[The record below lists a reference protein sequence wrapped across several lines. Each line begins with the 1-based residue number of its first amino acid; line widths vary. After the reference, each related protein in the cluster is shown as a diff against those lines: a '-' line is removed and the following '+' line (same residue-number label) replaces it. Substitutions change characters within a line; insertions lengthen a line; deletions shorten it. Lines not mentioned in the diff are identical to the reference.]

1 MKNNNTKSVAE
12 NENPVERIS
21 LLERENRL
29 LKQDLLLFKKREA
42 LIGRLYDISVTGSF
56 EWDPFSDEINCSC
69 SIWMD
74 DERVDTRNV
83 DAKLSDLVS
92 EYIFPEDQIKVIQGF
107 KLIIEKQEPSSI
119 LVRIINKERKIK
131 WFRLEPE
138 ILQESNG
145 SVKLVGNFLDVSELE
160 FYKKNASSDP
170 FLREIIQESKAGTGV
185 INHHTFQKVNS
196 ITCEITGFTVTEL
209 LGKRIDMLFSSN
221 LDFKRFAKKINAQI
235 LEQGVATISTVW
247 KRKDQKLINVLLT
260 FTPIKHK
267 SITSDVI
274 FTVLDITK
282 AKQSIG
288 ELQESQR
295 MLLTLF
301 HNLPGMAYRCKNDQ
315 YWTMLFISSGCK
327 ELTGYKVK
335 NFIHNKKLTY
345 ANIIHPDDREY
356 VVNNVSSALSTGK
369 QFELEY
375 RILTAKNKVKYV
387 LERGVGVFGENNE
400 LLFIEGFISDITM
413 KKNAEEIVKNELKE
427 KEILLKEIHHRV
439 KNNLQIITSL
449 LSIQASQSN
458 DSVIQQ
464 AFLESKNRI
473 YSMAIVHEKM
483 YRSENFSKIDFKEYI
498 ESITQEIFYSYSVF
512 DNVTF
517 SVNVNNMYLE
527 LDKAISCGLIV
538 NELITN
544 AVKHAFPN
552 NIKGCLS
559 INAELEQN
567 MCRLEVR
574 DDGVGISKEIDF
586 WKAESMGFML
596 VKVLSKQING
606 KLELKNNQP
615 GVEFVINFPL

>member
-1 MKNNNTKSVAE
+1 MKNNNIKSVKV
-12 NENPVERIS
+12 NQNPVERVS

-29 LKQDLLLFKKREA
+29 LKQELLLYNKRET

-56 EWDPFSDEINCSC
+56 EWDSITDKIYCSC
-69 SIWMD
+69 SILMD
-74 DERVDTRNV
+74 DERVDTRNIN
-83 DAKLSDLVS
+83 ARLSDLVS
-92 EYIFPEDQIKVIQGF
+92 EYIFPEDQAKVIQGF

-138 ILQESNG
+138 IVYESNG
-145 SVKLVGNFLDVSELE
+145 SGKLFGIFLDVTESE
-160 FYKKNASSDP
+160 FYKKKEGSDP
-170 FLREIIQESKAGTGV
+170 FLREIIQESKTGTGV
-185 INHHTFQKVNS
+185 INNHTILKVNS
-196 ITCEITGFTVTEL
+196 ITSDITGFHISEL
-209 LGKRIDMLFSSN
+209 LGNRIDMLFLSN
-221 LDFKRFAKKINAQI
+221 LDFDRFKKKMNAQI
-235 LEQGVATISTVW
+235 LEQGVATFRTVW

-267 SITSDVI
+267 SITSDMI

-288 ELQESQR
+288 DLQESQR

-315 YWTMLFISSGCK
+315 YWTMLFISSGCN
-327 ELTGYKVK
+327 ELTGYQVDDLI
-335 NFIHNKKLTY
+335 NNNKITY
-345 ANIIHPDDREY
+345 ADVIHPDDREY
-356 VVNNVSSALSTGK
+356 VVNDVSIALSTGK

-387 LERGVGVFGENNE
+387 LERGVGIFGENNE
-400 LLFIEGFISDITM
+400 LLFIEGFISDITT
-413 KKNAEEIVKNELKE
+413 KKSAEEIVKKELKE

-544 AVKHAFPN
+544 TVKHAFPN
-552 NIKGCLS
+552 NNKGCLS
-559 INAELEQN
+559 INAELEQD

-574 DDGVGISKEIDF
+574 DNGVGISNEIDF

-596 VKVLSKQING
+596 IKVLTKQING
-606 KLELKNNQP
+606 KLELKNDQP
-615 GVEFVINFPL
+615 GVEFVINFSL